1 MIKLTA
7 KQLKEMDK
15 TIEQVVDIA
24 CQIEDYN
31 EQDEEDF
38 LRERFLMSEQA
49 RLIKKA
55 DNMLDGRWL
64 SVVKK

>member
-31 EQDEEDF
+31 EQDGEDF